1 VKIEGV
7 FSGTMSYIFN
17 EFSTGQ
23 PNGPSFSSVVSVARE
38 KGYTEPHPA
47 DDLNGADVARKLT
60 ILSRYIPSLR
70 SSLPD
75 GYKSVSTTS
84 LVPAQLEGI
93 ATGDEFIQKLPEFDS
108 HFQEMRE
115 QAARVGKVLRFVG
128 VVDVQ
133 SGTIK
138 ADLEKWAENY
148 FSAMGSMLI
157 AIALGTLIHIHSLP
171 RWEVQIISLCSTQN
185 DIPHGR

>member
-23 PNGPSFSSVVSVARE
+23 PNGPSFSSVVSMARE

-70 SSLPD
+70 SSLPN

-84 LVPAQLEGI
+84 LVPAKLEGI
-93 ATGDEFIQKLPEFDS
+93 ATGDEFVQRLPEFRDLNLI
-108 HFQEMRE
+108 FGWGGLYEMTPDHNGIVDKIPNLE
-115 QAARVGKVLRFVG
+115 GLYIAAGF
-128 VVDVQ
+128 
-133 SGTIK
+133 SG
-138 ADLEKWAENY
+138 
-148 FSAMGSMLI
+148 
-157 AIALGTLIHIHSLP
+157 
-171 RWEVQIISLCSTQN
+171 
-185 DIPHGR
+185 HGLMM

>member
-1 VKIEGV
+1 
-7 FSGTMSYIFN
+7 MSYIFN

-23 PNGPSFSSVVSVARE
+23 PNGPSFSSVVSMARE

-84 LVPAQLEGI
+84 LVPAKLEGI
-93 ATGDEFIQKLPEFDS
+93 ATGDEFVQRLPEFDA

-115 QAARVGKVLRFVG
+115 HAAREGKVLRFVG
-128 VVDVQ
+128 IVDVQ
-133 SGTIK
+133 NGTIK
-138 ADLEKWAENY
+138 ADLEKCAKSFN
-148 FSAMGSMLI
+148 LI
-157 AIALGTLIHIHSLP
+157 FMNS
-171 RWEVQIISLCSTQN
+171 
-185 DIPHGR
+185 